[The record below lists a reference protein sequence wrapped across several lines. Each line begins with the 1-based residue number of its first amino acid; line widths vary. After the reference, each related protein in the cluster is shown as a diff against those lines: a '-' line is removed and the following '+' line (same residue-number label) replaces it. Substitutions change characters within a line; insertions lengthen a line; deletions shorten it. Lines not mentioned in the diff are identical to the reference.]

1 MDLAFTLPTAAITF
15 ICVMLMG
22 ILIGDG
28 HSHWLKGVQLLSLFT
43 IVFIIGM
50 GIWFRRFFT
59 KQIEAEEARNP
70 R

>member
-1 MDLAFTLPTAAITF
+1 MEALKLLFTSD
-15 ICVMLMG
+15 
-22 ILIGDG
+22 IG
-28 HSHWLKGVQLLSLFT
+28 LLSLFT

>member
-1 MDLAFTLPTAAITF
+1 VIRADTDLRGALMEALKLLFTSD
-15 ICVMLMG
+15 
-22 ILIGDG
+22 IG
-28 HSHWLKGVQLLSLFT
+28 LLSLFT

-50 GIWFRRFFT
+50 GVWFRRFFT